1 MACLGVRQTLIQQLR
16 GKDLRIPD
24 LSLLFKQWPK
34 DTSPCLEGLRTLSGE
49 RIASFTELPKSRISM
64 SKIDVGL
71 FISTWYPGVNLE
83 RGDILCC
90 VVLWLFTWDDQIDE
104 KGGHLYDNL
113 QAAHVFR
120 RETLE
125 YVRHC
130 LRLSD
135 NEASHEV
142 RTNYIIAFFKVIG
155 DAVCEAYDYDHR
167 EILFDE
173 IKFFIETSET
183 EQQRRLGPELP
194 STREYIATRMGTGAV
209 NVCLFFIDYACGVSV
224 PIEVL
229 REVEMRTL
237 WDQANILVWAVND
250 LLSLKKEIA
259 QQTVES
265 IVPLLFRETESLD
278 VAVSMVTEMIH
289 KAITEFNHA
298 AECLMAK
305 FSDDETLAANL
316 KTYIDG
322 CKYICTGNLTWSL
335 QTGRYGLSQHSISG
349 GLAMRL

>member
-1 MACLGVRQTLIQQLR
+1 MACLSVRQTLIQQLR
-16 GKDLRIPD
+16 GQDLRIPD
-24 LSLLFKQWPK
+24 LSLLFRQWPK
-34 DTSPCLEGLRTLSGE
+34 DASLCLEGLRTLSGE

-194 STREYIATRMGTGAV
+194 SAREYIATRMGTGAV

-298 AECLMAK
+298 AECLMAR
-305 FSDDETLAANL
+305 FSDDETSAANL

-349 GLAMRL
+349 GLALRL

>member
-1 MACLGVRQTLIQQLR
+1 MACLDVRQTLIHQLK
-16 GKDLRIPD
+16 GQDLRIPD
-24 LSLLFKQWPK
+24 LSILFERWPK
-34 DTSPCLEGLRTLSGE
+34 DVSPCLEGLRTLSGE
-49 RIASFTELPKSRISM
+49 RIASFAELPKSRYPM

-71 FISTWYPGVNLE
+71 FVSTWYPGVNLE

-113 QAAHVFR
+113 RAAQVFR

-125 YVRHC
+125 YVQHC

-135 NEASHEV
+135 NEAFRKV
-142 RTNYIIAFFKVIG
+142 PTNHIIAFFKVIG
-155 DAVCEAYDYDHR
+155 DAVCEAYNRDHR

-183 EQQRRLGPELP
+183 EQQRRLSPDLP

-209 NVCLFFIDYACGVSV
+209 NVCLFFIDYACGVSF

-237 WDQANILVWAVND
+237 WDQANILVWA
-250 LLSLKKEIA
+250 
-259 QQTVES
+259 
-265 IVPLLFRETESLD
+265 
-278 VAVSMVTEMIH
+278 
-289 KAITEFNHA
+289 
-298 AECLMAK
+298 
-305 FSDDETLAANL
+305 
-316 KTYIDG
+316 
-322 CKYICTGNLTWSL
+322 
-335 QTGRYGLSQHSISG
+335 
-349 GLAMRL
+349 